1 MPRPVAVVIGAGAGL
16 GNALIRRFAEGGM
29 FVGFM
34 ARRKD
39 AIAEYQSAF
48 DAAGLETKGLA
59 ADAGDPD
66 AVSKAFAA
74 LKAIAGEPEVLVYN
88 AAMIEPSRFVTP
100 SGIAEAQY
108 STAPGWKAR
117 GEPADFDYLMDA
129 FRTNV
134 AGALHAAQQV
144 APAMIE
150 RGRGTIILTGGVLA
164 FNPWI
169 EWGVTSLGKAALR
182 SLGQSLFKELQPK
195 GVQVVTVAIHGTMA
209 KGTPY
214 DHDRV
219 ADAYF
224 SLHGRPAAEWEPD
237 FHFKPHAD
245 DGRDP
250 DA

>member
-1 MPRPVAVVIGAGAGL
+1 MSKPVAVIVGAGAGL
-16 GNALIRRFAEGGM
+16 GNALVRRFAQGGM

-34 ARRKD
+34 ARRAA
-39 AIAEYQSAF
+39 AIAEYQAAF
-48 DAAGLETKGLA
+48 DAAGLETRGVV
-59 ADAGDPD
+59 ADAGDPQ
-66 AVSKAFAA
+66 AVSRAFAT
-74 LKAIAGEPEVLVYN
+74 LREAGEPEVLVYN
-88 AAMIEPSRFVTP
+88 AAMIEPARFVTP

-117 GEPADFDYLMDA
+117 GAPADFGYLMDA

-134 AGALHAAQQV
+134 AGALHAVQQV
-144 APAMIE
+144 APAMMD

-182 SLGQSLFKELQPK
+182 SLGISLFKELQPM
-195 GVQVVTVAIHGTMA
+195 GVQVATVAIHGTMA

-214 DHDRV
+214 DHDLV

-224 SLHGRPAAEWEPD
+224 RLHGRPAAEWEPD
-237 FHFKPHAD
+237 FHFKPHED